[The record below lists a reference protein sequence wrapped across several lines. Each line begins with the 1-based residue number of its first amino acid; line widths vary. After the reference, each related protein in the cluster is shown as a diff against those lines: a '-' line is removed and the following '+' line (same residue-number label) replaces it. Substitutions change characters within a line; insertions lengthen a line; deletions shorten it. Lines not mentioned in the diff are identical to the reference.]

1 MNSSPNI
8 VDSSTATFQADAI
21 DSSRDQLVMVD
32 FWAEW
37 CGPCRSLTPIL
48 EKLVGQYN
56 GTLKLVKVNTDENQD
71 LAGHFGIR
79 SLPTVFF
86 IKNGEVADQFMGLKP
101 ESEINSI
108 IEKHADAPP
117 ESPLDQI
124 IALHSSGDVEAALA
138 SINQLIIQNPSDDQ
152 PKLVIAGW
160 LIDLDRLEEAGAM
173 IETISENGQ
182 SSPEYKALAAR
193 MEFSGSSDHGPGM
206 ATLLEA
212 IAKNENDLDA
222 RFQLANDLVRENRL
236 EEALMQL
243 LEIIK
248 RDRNFG
254 DDAPRKT
261 MIKIFELC
269 GGQGDIVSR
278 YRRALLSLLN

>member
-8 VDSSTATFQADAI
+8 VDSNTASFQTDAI

-48 EKLVGQYN
+48 EKLIGQYT

-86 IKNGEVADQFMGLKP
+86 IKNGEVVDQFMGLLP
-101 ESEINSI
+101 ESDIKTI
-108 IEKHADAPP
+108 VDKHVDAPA
-117 ESPLDQI
+117 ESPIDQI
-124 IALHSSGDVEAALA
+124 IALHSSGEVEEAIT

-152 PKLVIAGW
+152 PKLIISGW
-160 LIDLDRLEEAGAM
+160 LIDLGRLEDAVAM
-173 IETISENGQ
+173 IDTISEKEK

-193 MEFSGSSDHGPGM
+193 IEFSKSNDDGPGT

-212 IAKNENDLDA
+212 IAKNENDLES
-222 RFQLANDLVRENRL
+222 RFQLANELVRENQL
-236 EEALMQL
+236 EEALVQL

-254 DDAPRKT
+254 DDAPRQT

-269 GGQGDIVSR
+269 GGQGEIVSR

>member
-1 MNSSPNI
+1 MNSNPNI
-8 VDSSTATFQADAI
+8 VDSSTASFQIDAI
-21 DSSRDQLVMVD
+21 DSSSDQLVMVD

-48 EKLVGQYN
+48 EKLVGQHN

-86 IKNGEVADQFMGLKP
+86 IKNGEVVDQFMGLKP
-101 ESEINSI
+101 ESDIKSI
-108 IEKHADAPP
+108 IDKHADAPA
-117 ESPLDQI
+117 ESPIDQI
-124 IALHSSGDVEAALA
+124 IALHSSGDVEGAIA
-138 SINQLIIQNPSDDQ
+138 SINQLIIQNPGDDQ

-160 LIDLDRLEEAGAM
+160 LIDLGRLEEAGAM
-173 IETISENGQ
+173 IDTISEKGK
-182 SSPEYKALAAR
+182 SGPEYKALAAR
-193 MEFSGSSDHGPGM
+193 MEFSGSTDDGPGT
-206 ATLLEA
+206 AALLEA
-212 IAKNENDLDA
+212 IARNENDLES

-236 EEALMQL
+236 EEALIQL

-254 DDAPRKT
+254 DDAPRQT

>member
-8 VDSSTATFQADAI
+8 VDSNTASFQTDAI

-48 EKLVGQYN
+48 EKLISQYT

-86 IKNGEVADQFMGLKP
+86 IKNGEVVDQFMGLLP
-101 ESEINSI
+101 ESDIKTI
-108 IEKHADAPP
+108 VDKHVDAPA
-117 ESPLDQI
+117 ESPIDQI
-124 IALHSSGDVEAALA
+124 IALHSSGEVEEAIT

-152 PKLVIAGW
+152 PKLIISGW
-160 LIDLDRLEEAGAM
+160 LIDLGRLEDAVAM
-173 IETISENGQ
+173 IDTISEKEK

-193 MEFSGSSDHGPGM
+193 IEFSKSNDDGPGT

-212 IAKNENDLDA
+212 IAKNENDLES
-222 RFQLANDLVRENRL
+222 RFQLANELVRENQL
-236 EEALMQL
+236 EEALVQL

-254 DDAPRKT
+254 DDAPRQT

-269 GGQGDIVSR
+269 GGQGEIVSR